1 MKIVLDIETNLA
13 HDRIWLC
20 VTKEIETGEVRKW
33 KSPNGLADY
42 LSKATLL
49 IAQNGIGF
57 DFRLLNN
64 LWQTKIGLK
73 NVYDTLIVS
82 RLLDPSRETGHG
94 LEAWGNTLGFHK
106 IDYTAVWQ
114 WMMDRKEGY
123 KGECFDKP
131 IDSLLEHYCI
141 RDVEVTAKLYHHL
154 VSEFNQKEF
163 SLESLELEQS
173 VAAIIAQQERNG
185 FKLDQIY
192 ATCLLTDIKSKV
204 AGIYERMQQRW
215 PPVTLERYSDKTG
228 KRLKDS
234 VVTFNPGSRQQIGEK
249 LKELGWK
256 PKDFTPTGHP
266 IVDEGVLEKLNI
278 PEAKLI
284 AEYLMLNKRIS
295 QIESWMEAVGKDGRV
310 HGKVITN
317 GAVTGRAT
325 HSSPNLAQIPNTS
338 SIYGAECRQ
347 CWIVEEGNVQ
357 VGVDLSGVELRCLSH
372 YMQDAEWQREL
383 LEGDVHW
390 KNTQA
395 FGLVPMG
402 TLKEDIKEHK
412 DARNLSKTLTYSVLY
427 GAGAAKVGSTVGG
440 SSKQGAKLIDNF
452 LNNTPSLK
460 KLKAK
465 VDKLAARGF
474 VPAIDGRKIWVRSE
488 HAALNSL
495 LQSAG
500 AIIAKQWI
508 VCFTTELKSKKIP
521 YKLLA
526 WVHDEVQLETPT
538 EYGEIVGKI
547 VAEAATTAGEMLKF
561 RCPIAAEYRVGKNW
575 YDCH

>member
-1 MKIVLDIETNLA
+1 MRIVLDIETNLA
-13 HDRIWLC
+13 HDKIHLV
-20 VTKEIETGEVRKW
+20 VTKDIDTGEVKSW
-33 KSPNGLADY
+33 KQASSLQEY
-42 LSKATLL
+42 LKDVSL
-49 IAQNGIGF
+49 IVMHNGISF
-57 DFRLLNN
+57 DAPVLNRS
-64 LWQTKIGLK
+64 WKTKIRL
-73 NVYDTLIVS
+73 NQVYDTLIVS

-114 WMMDRKEGY
+114 WMMDRKEEY

-215 PPVTLERYSDKTG
+215 PPVTVERISDKTG

-266 IVDEGVLEKLNI
+266 IVDEAVLEKLNI
-278 PEAKLI
+278 PEAKII

-317 GAVTGRAT
+317 GAVTGRMT
-325 HSSPNLAQIPNTS
+325 HSSPNMAQIPNAG
-338 SIYGAECRQ
+338 SIYGPECRE
-347 CWIVEEGNVQ
+347 CWTVEDGNVL
-357 VGVDLSGVELRCLSH
+357 VGCDASGLELRMLAH
-372 YMQDAEWQREL
+372 YMKDQDYVKTVT
-383 LEGDVHW
+383 EGSSKLGTDVHT
-390 KNTQA
+390 KNQTAAGLPSRDAAKTFIYA
-395 FGLVPMG
+395 F
-402 TLKEDIKEHK
+402 
-412 DARNLSKTLTYSVLY
+412 LY
-427 GAGAAKVGSTVGG
+427 GAGDAKIGSIVGG
-440 SSKQGAKLIDNF
+440 NAKDGG
-452 LNNTPSLK
+452 

-465 VDKLAARGF
+465 FLQQTPSLAKLLERVSKQAAKGW
-474 VPAIDGRKIWVRSE
+474 VPGLDGRRIWVRSE

-495 LQSAG
+495 LQGAG
-500 AIIAKQWI
+500 AI
-508 VCFTTELKSKKIP
+508 VMKKALVIFDNKRKANKWP
-521 YKLLA
+521 VKYVA
-526 WVHDEVQLETPT
+526 NVHDEAQLECPKDIA
-538 EYGEIVGKI
+538 EDVGKAFRQAI
-547 VAEAATTAGEMLKF
+547 IEAGEYFKL
-561 RCPIAAEYRVGKNW
+561 RCPLDGEYKIGSNW
-575 YDCH
+575 RQTH